1 MPRQLHQPPKEERQ
15 ITTGKTIHRA
25 RLYDLLGAI
34 LVLGRGP
41 AMRERTIALAHLV
54 PGESVLEVGCGTGEI
69 AMRAKARSGP
79 RGSVAGIDP
88 SPEMIAVARQ
98 KAARA
103 NLDIDYRVA
112 SVEALPFAD
121 ATFDVVLS
129 SLMMHHLPEDLKPR
143 ALAEIRRVLKPGGR
157 LLIVDFKKPA
167 SRLGRLAPIWLVH
180 RRLPSDVRDLPGLLE
195 AAGFA
200 AVEDGPTGFSY
211 LGFVHGRAGQ

>member
-1 MPRQLHQPPKEERQ
+1 MPRQVHQSPKEEHE
-15 ITTGKTIHRA
+15 ITTGKTLHRA

-34 LVLGRGP
+34 LMLGRGP

-54 PGESVLEVGCGTGEI
+54 PGESVLEVGCGTGEM

-79 RGSVAGIDP
+79 RGFVAGIDP
-88 SPEMIAVARQ
+88 SPEMIAEARQ

-112 SVEALPFAD
+112 GVEALPFAD

-157 LLIVDFKKPA
+157 LLIVDLTEPA
-167 SRLGRLAPIWLVH
+167 SRLGRLQPVWLVH
-180 RRLPSDVRDLPGLLE
+180 RRLPSDVRDLPVLLE

-200 AVEDGPTGFSY
+200 AVEAGPTGFGY
-211 LGFVHGRAGQ
+211 LGFVQGRVGQ

>member
-1 MPRQLHQPPKEERQ
+1 MPRQLHPSPKEEDEF
-15 ITTGKTIHRA
+15 TTGKTLHRA

-34 LVLGRGP
+34 LTLGRGA
-41 AMRERTIALAHLV
+41 AMRRQTIELAHLA
-54 PGESVLEVGCGTGEI
+54 PGERVLEVGCGTGEI
-69 AMRAKARSGP
+69 AMRAKARTGAT
-79 RGSVAGIDP
+79 GSVAGIDP
-88 SPEMIAVARQ
+88 SAEMIAVARQ

-129 SLMMHHLPEDLKPR
+129 SLMMHHLPKDLKPR

-157 LLIVDFKKPA
+157 LLIVDLTEPT
-167 SRLGRLAPIWLVH
+167 SRLARLQPVWLIH
-180 RRLPSDVRDLPGLLE
+180 RQLPSDVRDLPELLE

-200 AVEDGPTGFSY
+200 DFEVGPTGFGY
-211 LGFVHGRAGQ
+211 LGYVQGRAGQ